1 MERRDVLRDRAD
13 NSGDVEN
20 DVGVQRRQEN
30 VERRQ
35 ENDENNENNEDG
47 WMSSVKKFHSLL
59 PSVN

>member
-1 MERRDVLRDRAD
+1 LKFISAGRLIPRAMERRDVLRDRAD

-20 DVGVQRRQEN
+20 DVGVQRLHEN

-47 WMSSVKKFHSLL
+47 
-59 PSVN
+59 